1 MWKHTITFMN
11 LKNQYA
17 NLKKPDTK
25 LIASP
30 THLGINLTKFQEIVK
45 DRGTWRAVVYG
56 VPNCQT

>member
-1 MWKHTITFMN
+1 MN